1 MTKRVISKAIAIM
14 LVASMCLVAVFTGA
28 VSAETRSATC
38 TVTGK
43 GYDVGA
49 RDSLV
54 YANVTFQS
62 STAFTAGTFEVAA
75 EGLTLVD
82 CSPAVENDGNQPNV
96 KLNVSNK
103 RVLFY
108 GFSESADNDIKSYT
122 DLTLVLKFTIN
133 NGSLYNSAAGTQWNV
148 TVSNINITNVAEETY
163 TTPNATN
170 TDKAPIHV
178 HNYTG
183 ASENGSFTTKT
194 CSICGA
200 KHAEVTN
207 TTGLG
212 SNNLKDSAA
221 ANVTFDET
229 GYTVLN
235 ALLPDSVAVD
245 NVYFIYHYTV
255 DENGVNTEKTGTAVS
270 AGTVTYNGT
279 TYHVFPCGRN
289 GGIGRISRD
298 VTGNFVVVNGSTVTI
313 SKPWTYSIQEYCKA
327 LSGGSYGEKHQNYAK
342 ALLNYG
348 YWTTDALVKKGQTSY
363 NTDKATYGDNM
374 PISLTHFEL
383 PASKAAVV
391 DGTDDNWNLDR
402 GLSVTTGFKPKMN
415 IKFTAATAENMDTI
429 TVQVKDGTEVVY
441 YKEIATSIIKSNS
454 NTYVLSDVP
463 TKYLVG
469 DIVIGAKKNGADS
482 NKTITYSYAKYARAR
497 QGQGDANVFQSLMDY
512 ASYLKAA
519 F

>member
-1 MTKRVISKAIAIM
+1 MTKRVFSKAIAIM

-62 STAFTAGTFEVAA
+62 GTAFTAGTFEVAA

-133 NGSLYNSAAGTQWNV
+133 NGSLYNSAAGTKWNV

-163 TTPNATN
+163 TTANATN
-170 TDKAPIHV
+170 TTAAAIHV
-178 HNYTG
+178 HNYTA
-183 ASENGSFTTKT
+183 ASANGSVTTKT

-200 KHAEVTN
+200 KHAEVTD

-212 SNNLKDSAA
+212 SNNLKANSA
-221 ANVTFDET
+221 ANVTFDEI
-229 GYTVLN
+229 GDTVLN
-235 ALLPDSVAVD
+235 ALLPVSVAVD

-270 AGTVTYNGT
+270 AGTVTYNGA
-279 TYHVFPCGRN
+279 TYYVFPCGRN
-289 GGIGRISRD
+289 GGIGRISRT
-298 VTGNFVVVNGSTVTI
+298 VTGNFVVNGSTVTI
-313 SKPWTYSIQEYCKA
+313 SAPWSYSIQQYCNA
-327 LSGGSYGEKHQNYAK
+327 VINGSYDEKDQNYAK

-348 YWTTDALVKKGQTSY
+348 YYTAKALQTTYSSY
-363 NTDKATYGDNM
+363 ATDVATYGAM
-374 PISLTHFEL
+374 PITLTPFEL
-383 PASKAAVV
+383 PTSKAAVV
-391 DGTDDNWNLDR
+391 DGTDDNWDLAS

-415 IKFTAATAENMDTI
+415 IKFTAATATNMDTI
-429 TVQVKDGTEVVY
+429 TVQVKDGTKVVY
-441 YKEIATSIIKSNS
+441 YKEIATSIIASNN

-469 DIVIGAKKNGADS
+469 DIVIGAKKNGNES
-482 NKTITYSYAKYARAR
+482 GKTITYSYAKYAKARANKA
-497 QGQGDANVFQSLMDY
+497 DANVFQSLMDY
-512 ASYLKAA
+512 AYYLSVA

>member
-38 TVTGK
+38 TITGK

-62 STAFTAGTFEVAA
+62 GTAFTAGSFEVAA

-133 NGSLYNSAAGTQWNV
+133 NGSLYNSAAGTKWNV

-163 TTPNATN
+163 TTANATN
-170 TDKAPIHV
+170 TTAAAIHV
-178 HNYTG
+178 HNYTA
-183 ASENGSFTTKT
+183 ASANGSVTTKT

-200 KHAEVTN
+200 THAEVAD

-212 SNNLKDSAA
+212 SNDLKDSAA
-221 ANVTFDET
+221 ANVTFDEI
-229 GYTVLN
+229 GDTVLN
-235 ALLPDSVAVD
+235 ALLPNSVAVD

-255 DENGVNTEKTGTAVS
+255 DENGVNTEKTGTTVS
-270 AGTVTYNGT
+270 TGTVEYNGQI
-279 TYHVFPCGRN
+279 YHAFPCGRN

-313 SKPWTYSIQEYCKA
+313 SKPWTYSIQKYCNA
-327 LSGGSYGEKHQNYAK
+327 VINGSYDDNDKNYAK

-348 YWTTDALVKKGQTSY
+348 YYTAKALQTNYSSYATDVASY
-363 NTDKATYGDNM
+363 GTM
-374 PISLTHFEL
+374 PITLTPFEL

-391 DGTDDNWNLDR
+391 DGTDGNWNLAS

-415 IKFTAATAENMDTI
+415 IKFTAATATNMDTI
-429 TVQVKDGTEVVY
+429 TVQVKDGTKVVY
-441 YKEIATSIIKSNS
+441 YKEIATSIIASND

-469 DIVIGAKKNGADS
+469 DIVIGAKKNGNES
-482 NKTITYSYAKYARAR
+482 GKTITYSYAKYAKAR
-497 QGQGDANVFQSLMDY
+497 QGKGDANVFQSLMDY

>member
-1 MTKRVISKAIAIM
+1 MTKRVFSKAIAIM

-28 VSAETRSATC
+28 VSAETRNATC

-49 RDSLV
+49 KDSLV
-54 YANVTFQS
+54 YADVTFHS
-62 STAFTAGTFEVAA
+62 DTAFTAGSFEVAA

-96 KLNVSNK
+96 KLNVLNK

-108 GFSESADNDIKSYT
+108 GFDESADNDFKYYN

-133 NGSLYNSAAGTQWNV
+133 NGSLYNSAAGTKWDV

-163 TTPNATN
+163 TTANATN
-170 TDKAPIHV
+170 TTEAPIHV

-200 KHAEVTN
+200 THAEVTDP
-207 TTGLG
+207 TSLG
-212 SNNLKDSAA
+212 SNDLRTNAA
-221 ANVTFDET
+221 ANVTFDEA

-313 SKPWTYSIQEYCKA
+313 SALWSYSIQKYCKA
-327 LSGGSYGEKHQNYAK
+327 LIDGSYGEKHQNYAK

-348 YWTTDALVKKGQTSY
+348 YYTAQALVNKGETSY
-363 NTDKATYGDNM
+363 NTDVTSYGTMPQSITHYDLSGVNKASDN
-374 PISLTHFEL
+374 
-383 PASKAAVV
+383 VGV
-391 DGTDDNWNLDR
+391 DDNWKLS
-402 GLSVTTGFKPKMN
+402 GVSVTTGFKPKMN
-415 IKFTAATAENMDTI
+415 LKFSALDVDTI
-429 TVQVKDGTEVVY
+429 TIQVKKDTKVVY
-441 YKEIATSIIKSNS
+441 YKEIAKEIITAND

-469 DIVIGAKKNGADS
+469 DIVIGAKKNGSDS
-482 NKTITYSYAKYARAR
+482 DKTITYSYAKYAKARANKS
-497 QGQGDANVFQSLMDY
+497 DANVFQSLMDY
-512 ASYLKAA
+512 AYYLSVA

>member
-54 YANVTFQS
+54 YANVRFQS
-62 STAFTAGTFEVAA
+62 GTAFTAGTFEVAA

-133 NGSLYNSAAGTQWNV
+133 NGSLYNSAAGTEWDV
-148 TVSNINITNVAEETY
+148 TVTNINITNVAEETY
-163 TTPNATN
+163 TTGNAST
-170 TDKAPIHV
+170 TATTPIHV
-178 HNYTG
+178 HNYTN
-183 ASENGSFTTKT
+183 ASANGSVTTKT

-200 KHAEVTN
+200 KHAEVTG

-212 SNNLKDSAA
+212 SNDLKDSSA
-221 ANVTFDET
+221 ANVTFDKI
-229 GYTVLN
+229 GDTVLN
-235 ALLPDSVAVD
+235 ALLPVSVDVNVN

-255 DENGVNTEKTGTAVS
+255 DENGVNIEKTGTAVS
-270 AGTVTYNGT
+270 AGTVTYDSKE
-279 TYHVFPCGRN
+279 YYVFPCGRN

-298 VTGNFVVVNGSTVTI
+298 VTGNFVVNGSTVTI
-313 SKPWTYSIQEYCKA
+313 SQPWTYSIQKYCNA
-327 LSGGSYGEKHQNYAK
+327 LINGSYNEKDKNYAK

-348 YWTTDALVKKGQTSY
+348 YYTAQALKTTYSSY
-363 NTDKATYGDNM
+363 ATDVASYGTMPQSITPFDLSGVNAASDN
-374 PISLTHFEL
+374 
-383 PASKAAVV
+383 
-391 DGTDDNWNLDR
+391 DGVDDNWKLS
-402 GLSVTTGFKPKMN
+402 GVSVTTGFKPKMN
-415 IKFTAATAENMDTI
+415 LKFSALDVDTI
-429 TVQVKDGTEVVY
+429 TIQVKKDTNVVY
-441 YKEIATSIIKSNS
+441 YKEIAKDIITTNG

-469 DIVIGAKKNGADS
+469 DIVIGAKKNGSDS
-482 NKTITYSYAKYARAR
+482 GKTITYSYAKYAKARANKS
-497 QGQGDANVFQSLMDY
+497 DANVFQSLMDY
-512 ASYLKAA
+512 AYYLSVA